1 MLQQGSMLS
10 PQTQGVIGTEE
21 CLGVYLGAEKK
32 LITASVGMSP
42 DHSQQSTVPM
52 QHYQNSRSIF
62 TMLGKPILK
71 FKICKEK

>member
-21 CLGVYLGAEKK
+21 YLEEYLGAEKK
-32 LITASVGMSP
+32 LITASVGMSS

-52 QHYQNSRSIF
+52 QH
-62 TMLGKPILK
+62 
-71 FKICKEK
+71 